1 MGIFFLLTRGR
12 SCHSPKVDYVGG
24 GVAVKWVEDKDQELS
39 FEHGQP
45 ELLTRHASV
54 DGE

>member
-1 MGIFFLLTRGR
+1 M
-12 SCHSPKVDYVGG
+12 
-24 GVAVKWVEDKDQELS
+24 KWVEDKDQELG
-39 FEHGQP
+39 FERGQP